1 MLITAATL
9 RRPIAAGVLAIAVFV
24 SGLFSLKQLDVDYL
38 PEITYPMIKIHIW
51 WRGAT
56 PEEIDTN
63 IADPIERVL
72 ATVDN
77 LDYLDSSSIEGM
89 YTLLVNFRY
98 GVKVEE
104 AYQDVI
110 TAMGRVAR
118 QLPPDMDPPVIIK
131 ADPSQLPV
139 MQVTVSSPSRDL
151 VWLRDWCENWLQDR
165 LVTVPGTAGVEIVGG
180 LQREIRVHIDSERIR
195 AYQLEPGRIAKA
207 LYEENREM
215 FAGRVTVENRE
226 IIARTMG
233 EFESLDEIRNVVVA
247 RNGAKLVYLRD
258 VATVEDSH
266 EEARVITR
274 FDGENC
280 VQLSVLKQAQANT
293 VTTAKGVRERL
304 DQLRK
309 DIPDDI
315 QFGTVENQGDYVTAA
330 INSVRDSAIVAA
342 ILVIA
347 VTYFFLGQWRQIL
360 VMIIALPLTLVAN
373 FLFMRAAGFS
383 LNVFSLGGL
392 VVALGVVLDNSIV
405 AVENITRLKDAG
417 ENDYALKGLE
427 QVGTPILAA
436 TLSFLALV
444 LPFLMVPG
452 LIVLLFKEMVM
463 VVAGVVVIS
472 LIVAWTVTPL
482 VCDRLLR
489 NARLRE
495 DSRGMGRVFNRLN
508 EAAASAYSAVLRP
521 LLRAPLLVML
531 ASLAAVGGGLFVAR
545 GIGSEFLPTIDDGRV
560 MIKVKMPAGTA
571 VEEIDRILAGLEGLV
586 AGDPEVQ
593 SYFTLAGGK
602 VWGLFTYEIAHE
614 GEIDIQLVPKSK
626 RTGTTDQF
634 IEKLRRKVGPA
645 APPGA
650 KLPVM
655 HMKIKGI
662 RQIGEQAVEVKIKG
676 PDVLP
681 IYDFAQRVAS
691 GLRQIDGL
699 SGVNIS
705 MDMSKPEYRIHI
717 DRTRASAQGI
727 PVRNVAETL
736 RSLVHGSVATQY
748 RDGSEYYD
756 IRVMMPEI
764 EIGSKDDLERLIMET
779 GDGSPVFLSEIAEVR
794 RSVGPV
800 EIVRENQAKQVIVR
814 ADSAGISVGEAVRRA
829 QAAVAQ
835 MDAPSGVYFEMGG
848 QAQMMDEMKRTAWL
862 VLGFAVFF
870 AFVVLAVQFES
881 LKLPLI
887 VLACVPLCLAGVV
900 LGLYFTGIAIGATVA
915 IGALIVV
922 SATVNDGVLLLS
934 FAEELRRENGN
945 SPLDAILRAATIRMR
960 PRVMTT
966 ASTIAG
972 FVPLALNLGE
982 GGDLLQPMAV
992 GAIGGLTMEIV
1003 VALVIMPCIYL
1014 LFYRKHS

>member
-1 MLITAATL
+1 VRITAATL
-9 RRPIAAGVLAIAVFV
+9 RRPVAAGVLALAVFV

-38 PEITYPMIKIHIW
+38 PETIYPMIKIHIW

-72 ATVDN
+72 STVDN
-77 LDYLDSSSIEGM
+77 LDYLQSSSIEGM

-98 GVKVEE
+98 GVRVEE

-139 MQVTVSSPSRDL
+139 MQVTVSSQSRDL

-165 LVTVPGTAGVEIVGG
+165 IVTVPGTAGVEIVGG
-180 LQREIRVHIDSERIR
+180 VEREIRVHLDSERLR
-195 AYQLEPGRIAKA
+195 AYQLDPARIAKA

-247 RNGAKLVYLRD
+247 RNGAKLVYLKD

-266 EEARVITR
+266 EEVRVITR

-280 VQLSVLKQAQANT
+280 VKLSVLKQAQANT
-293 VTTAKGVRERL
+293 VTTARAVRERL
-304 DQLRK
+304 DQLRR
-309 DIPDDI
+309 DIPEEI
-315 QFGTVENQGDYVTAA
+315 QFGIVENQGDYVMAA

-347 VTYFFLGQWRQIL
+347 VTYLFLGQWRQIL
-360 VMIIALPLTLVAN
+360 VMVIALPLTLVAN
-373 FLFMRAAGFS
+373 FLLMRAAGFS

-417 ENDYALKGLE
+417 AEDYALRGLE

-444 LPFLMVPG
+444 LPFLLVPG
-452 LIVLLFKEMVM
+452 LITLLFKEMVM
-463 VVAGVVVIS
+463 VVAGVVVLS
-472 LIVAWTVTPL
+472 LVIAWTVTPL

-489 NARLRE
+489 SAPAQQ
-495 DSRGMGRVFNRLN
+495 DSRGLGRLFNRLN
-508 EAAASAYSAVLRP
+508 QAAASAYGAILRP
-521 LLRAPLLVML
+521 LLRAPWLVTL
-531 ASLAAVGGGLFVAR
+531 VALAAIGGGLLAAR
-545 GIGSEFLPTIDDGRV
+545 GVGSEFLPTVDDGRV

-571 VEEIDRILAGLEGLV
+571 VGEVDRILANIEREV
-586 AGDPEVQ
+586 AGDPAVE

-602 VWGLFTYEIAHE
+602 VWGLYTYEIAHE
-614 GEIDIQLVPKSK
+614 GEIDIQLVPKAK
-626 RTGTTDQF
+626 RTVTTDQF
-634 IEKLRRKVGPA
+634 IDTLRRRVGPA
-645 APPGA
+645 SPPGA
-650 KLPVM
+650 KVPVM

-662 RQIGEQAVEVKIKG
+662 RQIGEQEVEVKIKG
-676 PDVLP
+676 PDVLS
-681 IYDFAQRVAS
+681 IYEFAQRVAS
-691 GLRQIDGL
+691 VLRQIDGL

-705 MDMSKPEYRIHI
+705 MDMAKPEYRIYI
-717 DRTRASAQGI
+717 DRTRASDQGI
-727 PVRNVAETL
+727 SVRRVAETL

-748 RDGSEYYD
+748 REGSEYYD

-764 EIGSKDDLERLIMET
+764 EVSSKDHLEHLILENS
-779 GDGSPVFLSEIAEVR
+779 DGKHVFLNEIAEVR

-800 EIVRENQAKQVIVR
+800 EIVREDQAKQVIVR
-814 ADSAGISVGEAVRRA
+814 ADSAGISVGEAIRKA
-829 QAAVAQ
+829 QAAVQ
-835 MDAPSGVYFEMGG
+835 EMDAPSGVYFEMGG
-848 QAQMMDEMKRTAWL
+848 QAQMMGEMKRTASL

-900 LGLYFTGIAIGATVA
+900 FGLHVAGIAIGATVA
-915 IGALIVV
+915 IGALIVI

-934 FAEELRRENGN
+934 FAEELRKRKQNT
-945 SPLDAILRAATIRMR
+945 PLDAILNAATIRMR

-972 FVPLALNLGE
+972 LVPLALDLGE

-992 GAIGGLTMEIV
+992 GAIGGLLMEIV
-1003 VALVIMPCIYL
+1003 VALAIMPCVYL
-1014 LFYRKHS
+1014 VFSRKDS